1 MTGPRVNR
9 YLLEEV
15 FEAVGR
21 GIGSVSE
28 LVEDTGLAPSM
39 VMEILRRLESEGM
52 LDQVAVDP
60 DDPPRWGLPLPVIPP
75 PTLSQR
81 RYRLWD
87 GSPRGAGP
95 YTFEELVAA
104 ARALPGRAA

>member
-39 VMEILRRLESEGM
+39 VMEIVRRLESEGM
-52 LDQVAVDP
+52 IDQVAVDS
-60 DDPPRWGLPLPVIPP
+60 DAVPRWGLPLPIFHP
-75 PTLSQR
+75 PTVQGR

-87 GSPRGAGP
+87 GSPLGAGP
-95 YTFEELVAA
+95 YTFAELVDA